1 MTPASPRLPCRR
13 PGGPCKTTVYIWLAR
28 KGRQG
33 QARGCGRQE
42 GRDARRVRSRLEE
55 PSVRTLARRGRA
67 DGVEADEY
75 RVVLEEAL
83 IN

>member
-1 MTPASPRLPCRR
+1 MQSCGAAAGRSVGVIDLCVRR
-13 PGGPCKTTVYIWLAR
+13 GE
-28 KGRQG
+28 
-33 QARGCGRQE
+33 ARGRGRQE